1 MKKLLAG
8 HISTGAVVA
17 GLTIALQSMA
27 LAAGPSPLAATVKR
41 GDVAAARAILR
52 RGPAAAK
59 VADADG
65 TTPLHLATDQND
77 AAMWSPCAWFPRMI
91 LMSDILKPR
100 SATDFARTL
109 AFFSYVVSIRMC
121 P

>member
-52 RGPAAAK
+52 RGPCTWRRIR
-59 VADADG
+59 
-65 TTPLHLATDQND
+65 TTPPW
-77 AAMWSPCAWFPRMI
+77 WSCSCVRAPTSRPRI
-91 LMSDILKPR
+91 
-100 SATDFARTL
+100 
-109 AFFSYVVSIRMC
+109 VSV
-121 P
+121 